1 MTRSP
6 EFRSKVFQQLLAFA
20 AALACSTYLAHAQNK
35 DPNAALANELIVA
48 QLPGRSI
55 TALVTHRPGATK
67 FTHAVAIFPGS
78 PGYINLRVENGEIRN
93 DQNGNFLIRTRR
105 FFLEDGFLTVVIDA
119 PSDQQ
124 PNFYPEF
131 RATPR
136 YGEDIKGVIEA
147 IAKRH
152 GPLDWTFI
160 GHSEGS
166 ISAAHAARLLP
177 SDAKRVALTA
187 SVVTSSPRGGG
198 LSPPDIAEIK
208 MPVLWVHHRNDP
220 CQYTPYRTVRSY
232 SEQTKTPLVTVT
244 GGTYA
249 RGKPCMAFTE
259 HGFVGMEAKTIK
271 AILSWIRDGTVPGDV
286 TE

>member
-1 MTRSP
+1 MRALS
-6 EFRSKVFQQLLAFA
+6 RIVLAFGA
-20 AALACSTYLAHAQNK
+20 VLACAMHPARAQDK

-78 PGYINLRVENGEIRN
+78 PGYINLRLENGVIRN
-93 DQNGNFLIRTRR
+93 DQNGGFLIRTRR
-105 FFLEDGFLTVVIDA
+105 FFLEEGFLTVVLDA

-131 RATPR
+131 RETPR
-136 YGEDIKGVIEA
+136 YGEDVKGVIEA
-147 IAKRH
+147 VTKKY
-152 GPLDWTFI
+152 GPLDWTFA

-166 ISAAHAARLLP
+166 VSAAHAARMLP
-177 SDAKRVALTA
+177 SDVKRVALT
-187 SVVTSSPRGGG
+187 SSIVTSNPRGRG
-198 LSPPDIAEIK
+198 LSASDVAQIK
-208 MPVLWVHHRNDP
+208 VPVLWVHHRNDP
-220 CQYTPYRTVRSY
+220 CQYTPYRTVRSHA
-232 SEQTKTPLVTVT
+232 ERTGTALLTVT
-244 GGTYA
+244 GAAYS

-271 AILSWIRDGTVPGDV
+271 AILSWIRDGTVPGDISD
-286 TE
+286 